1 MSLTVFVAV
10 IGAAL
15 LHAAWNAVVKGGEDK
30 RLGIGSVVMGHVPIA
45 LICVPFV
52 PLPAAESLP
61 YLFAGMV
68 IHFAYQVTLMQSYR
82 VGDLTQVYP
91 IARGSA
97 PLIVA
102 VVSVALLGVVLSS
115 LEILGVVII
124 GAGILSLTLVR
135 RADGLRNGRAAALA
149 LLTGCFIAAY
159 SLVDGLGARLAGSS
173 LSFYCWLSLGGALMM
188 AAYLRVAAP
197 GVLSQIPTKGRKLFV
212 IGGAASFVAYAI
224 ATWAFT
230 QAPIALVTAL
240 RETSIVFALLI
251 GVFFLKERLDLMKVV
266 STMTTLLGVALL
278 RLGRIS

>member
-52 PLPAAESLP
+52 PLPSAESLP

-68 IHFAYQVTLMQSYR
+68 IHFAYQVTLVQSYR

-102 VVSVALLGVVLSS
+102 VVSVAFLGVVLSS

-124 GAGILSLTLVR
+124 GAGPGGLAASLTTAHR
-135 RADGLRNGRAAALA
+135 GL
-149 LLTGCFIAAY
+149 
-159 SLVDGLGARLAGSS
+159 
-173 LSFYCWLSLGGALMM
+173 
-188 AAYLRVAAP
+188 
-197 GVLSQIPTKGRKLFV
+197 
-212 IGGAASFVAYAI
+212 
-224 ATWAFT
+224 
-230 QAPIALVTAL
+230 
-240 RETSIVFALLI
+240 
-251 GVFFLKERLDLMKVV
+251 
-266 STMTTLLGVALL
+266 TTLVVEAKDKPGGQPQFIYVSLA
-278 RLGRIS
+278 